1 MNKCIWIHTHTLYN
15 IIYIYICYMLYKC
28 TPLGKLTVGPWK
40 SPSFGEFGLSG
51 LGPTEGHHECHGRST
66 GDVGSTQIPRKFMW
80 FHGDMGR
87 YCALMRC
94 LSEWSL
100 RFPWRFCL
108 VISWCF
114 NGWDGVTHG
123 NKNPHGEE
131 DPHIIRSFSH
141 CTARF
146 YYQRLV
152 LCCYF
157 RKFGES
163 SNSIFTIYTI
173 VQVIHDYR

>member
-1 MNKCIWIHTHTLYN
+1 MDEQMHMDTHTY
-15 IIYIYICYMLYKC
+15 YIYMLYKC

-51 LGPTEGHHECHGRST
+51 LGPTEGHHECHGCST
-66 GDVGSTQIPRKFMW
+66 GDVGSTQISRKFMW

-100 RFPWRFCL
+100 QLPSWDFHGDFM

-114 NGWDGVTHG
+114 NGSWDGVTYG
-123 NKNPHGEE
+123 KKNPHGEE

-141 CTARF
+141 CIARF
-146 YYQRLV
+146 YYQRVV
-152 LCCYF
+152 LCYF
-157 RKFGES
+157 RKFG
-163 SNSIFTIYTI
+163 
-173 VQVIHDYR
+173 